1 MKMQTDIE
9 NKSPLQHDTGRG
21 PKRPYDGKRNVSAE
35 FIAVSC

>member
-9 NKSPLQHDTGRG
+9 NKSPLLRDSGRG

-35 FIAVSC
+35 LRAVFC